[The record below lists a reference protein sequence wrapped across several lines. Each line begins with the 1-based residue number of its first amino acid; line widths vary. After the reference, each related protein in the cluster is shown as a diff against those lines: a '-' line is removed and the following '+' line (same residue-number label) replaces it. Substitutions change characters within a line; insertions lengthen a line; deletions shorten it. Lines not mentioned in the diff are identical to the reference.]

1 MQLLGGQPLRSL
13 RRSETL
19 GHVNGGGYR
28 IVYVSGQSILE
39 HRLVMQRIIGRS
51 LEPYENVHHIN
62 GEKTDNRPENLELW
76 VNKQPRG
83 QRVDDLITFV
93 LDHYRPQLMS
103 RMEQERVP

>member
-1 MQLLGGQPLRSL
+1 
-13 RRSETL
+13 
-19 GHVNGGGYR
+19 
-28 IVYVSGQSILE
+28 
-39 HRLVMQRIIGRS
+39 MQRIIGRS

-103 RMEQERVP
+103 RMEQKRVP